1 MGIKRLFDFASFS
14 GKRLRVQRVDDRI
27 IMSQG
32 YNNLVDVVEIIE
44 DSLEVVYKELVFR
57 DFEGWFKELE
67 LLLIRILQLIFVV
80 FIS

>member
-1 MGIKRLFDFASFS
+1 
-14 GKRLRVQRVDDRI
+14 
-27 IMSQG
+27 MSQG

-44 DSLEVVYKELVFR
+44 DSLEVVYKELVLR